1 MRYGDFASLCERSA
15 LPVCR
20 LFGDVVLPSCHLDV
34 YDAGSAVFVN
44 LRKFLAKVVCATAAT
59 LFMHAHRK
67 IDA

>member
-44 LRKFLAKVVCATAAT
+44 LRKFLAKVLADDGDV
-59 LFMHAHRK
+59 
-67 IDA
+67 